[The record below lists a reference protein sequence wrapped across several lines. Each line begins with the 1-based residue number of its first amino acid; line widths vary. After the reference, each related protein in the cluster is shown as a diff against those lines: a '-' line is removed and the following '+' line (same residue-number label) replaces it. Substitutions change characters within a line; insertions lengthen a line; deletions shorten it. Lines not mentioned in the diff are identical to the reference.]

1 MSSRSEGNPQLT
13 ISLDQYTFFAS
24 GQFTNFSVFFS
35 FLVSRC
41 NIASPSKFKMR
52 AKKDVELLLVEQK
65 IINRIFIIR
74 DQKVMLDRDLAD
86 LYGVDTKVFNQ
97 SVKRNAERFPKDFM
111 FPLMD
116 REWQNL
122 RSQIVTSS
130 LESWGGNRYLPNAFT
145 EQGVAML
152 SGIVNSDKAIQ
163 MNIAIMRAFVELRRV
178 LLIKSDFKLQLDLI
192 KDRLSGYDAQ
202 LNQIYDVIENIM
214 DETAAK
220 NKWDN
225 RTRIGFT
232 KGDNA

>member
-1 MSSRSEGNPQLT
+1 MEMEIIQ
-13 ISLDQYTFFAS
+13 
-24 GQFTNFSVFFS
+24 SV
-35 FLVSRC
+35 
-41 NIASPSKFKMR
+41 
-52 AKKDVELLLVEQK
+52 Q
-65 IINRIFIIR
+65 NRIYLIR
-74 DQKVMLDRDLAD
+74 GQRVILDKDIAF
-86 LYGVDTKVFNQ
+86 LYETETKVLNQ
-97 SVKRNAERFPKDFM
+97 AVNRNIKRFPLDFM
-111 FPLMD
+111 FQLTKEEVDLLRLQKNRDNEVIP
-116 REWQNL
+116 NL
-122 RSQIVTSS
+122 RSLIVTSS

>member
-1 MSSRSEGNPQLT
+1 MEIIQ
-13 ISLDQYTFFAS
+13 
-24 GQFTNFSVFFS
+24 SV
-35 FLVSRC
+35 
-41 NIASPSKFKMR
+41 
-52 AKKDVELLLVEQK
+52 Q
-65 IINRIFIIR
+65 NRIYLIR
-74 DQKVMLDRDLAD
+74 GQRVILDKDIAF
-86 LYGVDTKVFNQ
+86 LYETETKVLNQ
-97 SVKRNAERFPKDFM
+97 AVNRNIKRFPLDFM
-111 FPLMD
+111 FQLTKEEVDLLRLQKNQDNEVIP
-116 REWQNL
+116 NL

-232 KGDNA
+232 KGDNT

>member
-1 MSSRSEGNPQLT
+1 MEIIQ
-13 ISLDQYTFFAS
+13 
-24 GQFTNFSVFFS
+24 SV
-35 FLVSRC
+35 
-41 NIASPSKFKMR
+41 
-52 AKKDVELLLVEQK
+52 Q
-65 IINRIFIIR
+65 NRIYLIR
-74 DQKVMLDRDLAD
+74 GQRVILDKDIAF
-86 LYGVDTKVFNQ
+86 LYETETKVLNQ
-97 SVKRNAERFPKDFM
+97 AVNRNIKRFPLDFM
-111 FPLMD
+111 FQLTKEEVDLLRLQKNQDNEVIP
-116 REWQNL
+116 NL

-178 LLIKSDFKLQLDLI
+178 LLIKSDFTLQLDLI

-202 LNQIYDVIENIM
+202 LNQTYDVIENIM

>member
-1 MSSRSEGNPQLT
+1 MEIIQ
-13 ISLDQYTFFAS
+13 
-24 GQFTNFSVFFS
+24 SV
-35 FLVSRC
+35 
-41 NIASPSKFKMR
+41 
-52 AKKDVELLLVEQK
+52 Q
-65 IINRIFIIR
+65 NRIYQVRGQRVI
-74 DQKVMLDRDLAD
+74 LDKDIAF
-86 LYGVDTKVFNQ
+86 LYETETKVLNQ
-97 SVKRNAERFPKDFM
+97 AVNRNIKRFPLDFM
-111 FPLMD
+111 FQLTKEEVDLLRLQKNQDNEIIP
-116 REWQNL
+116 NL

-202 LNQIYDVIENIM
+202 LNQIYDAIENIM

-232 KGDNA
+232 KGDNT

>member
-1 MSSRSEGNPQLT
+1 MEMIQ
-13 ISLDQYTFFAS
+13 SLQ
-24 GQFTNFSVFFS
+24 
-35 FLVSRC
+35 
-41 NIASPSKFKMR
+41 
-52 AKKDVELLLVEQK
+52 
-65 IINRIFIIR
+65 NRIYEIR
-74 DQKVMLDRDLAD
+74 GQRVLLDRDLSII
-86 LYGVDTKVFNQ
+86 YETDTKVLNQ
-97 SVKRNAERFPKDFM
+97 AVKRHIDRFPLDFM
-111 FPLMD
+111 FQLTIEEFEIINQQSNTNDLRP
-116 REWQNL
+116 NL

-202 LNQIYDVIENIM
+202 LNQIYDAIENIM

>member
-1 MSSRSEGNPQLT
+1 MEIIQ
-13 ISLDQYTFFAS
+13 
-24 GQFTNFSVFFS
+24 SV
-35 FLVSRC
+35 
-41 NIASPSKFKMR
+41 
-52 AKKDVELLLVEQK
+52 Q
-65 IINRIFIIR
+65 NRIYLIR
-74 DQKVMLDRDLAD
+74 GQRVILDKDIAF
-86 LYGVDTKVFNQ
+86 LYETETKVLNQ
-97 SVKRNAERFPKDFM
+97 AVNRNIKRFPLDFM
-111 FPLMD
+111 FQLTKEEVDLLRLQKNQDNEVIP
-116 REWQNL
+116 NL

-232 KGDNA
+232 KRDNA